1 MQEPSAPTSG
11 DDAAGHGPDGGDDS
25 TVFVPPTPSA
35 EGDAAEPST
44 VLAEILPG
52 IAVVFGDV
60 PAGLDLVDF
69 GLVPTDDRARIST
82 ALASTGIAAT
92 AGGNV
97 GTAIANAQGL
107 YRLDDATRA
116 AIDAGAK
123 LATKDGAKLGTLIT
137 RGGLKQARFVPAAV
151 ASPAMAA
158 AAIGP
163 ALAMAALQMKLSEI
177 SSLVSTNIALATQVL
192 TTIRREQWAELLGLV
207 ASIDGVVAQARE
219 VGAVP
224 ESLWDSIAGSEAP
237 LRKQLGLY
245 RENVVEH
252 VRQLDRRDAQ
262 DRRQY
267 LETNA
272 EAIVFDANAL
282 LSSLKGWTGY
292 QALRAGRARTA
303 GADDPAEARLVDVIT
318 RDAQQEL
325 ASGLATTTTLVD
337 SLTRALQIIAE
348 LPGRAGMPL
357 TQKRKDAKAVRLTCG
372 QLLDAVR
379 PLADAL
385 RPQAPAPQ
393 EPDVICAPAD
403 LDHEPYLRVLRWLLE
418 DGENVR
424 CLAFPFRLDE
434 LAKGAALLGR
444 LDPEKWAAVV
454 AVTDRRII
462 TARPGDL
469 REHGKVASS
478 VPLDLLRYV
487 RAATGEGAGGRARI
501 DVITRDENVRWTF
514 HPETVDEQ
522 VGALAALL
530 AESMRIPDAER
541 AELRQRGE
549 PILGATAR
557 ALIGKTPAELT
568 GAAT

>member
-1 MQEPSAPTSG
+1 MQVPSTPDYDGDGSAREDAQTTAEVELSGPPEADEP
-11 DDAAGHGPDGGDDS
+11 
-25 TVFVPPTPSA
+25 
-35 EGDAAEPST
+35 EPST

-82 ALASTGIAAT
+82 ALASAGVLTT
-92 AGGNV
+92 AGGGV
-97 GTAIANAQGL
+97 GNAIAGAQGL
-107 YRLDDATRA
+107 FRLGAETQALLNGGATLA
-116 AIDAGAK
+116 MKNGAHIGAVMK
-123 LATKDGAKLGTLIT
+123 SGKVIAT
-137 RGGLKQARFVPAAV
+137 ARLVPVAAV
-151 ASPAMAA
+151 NPATAA
-158 AAIGP
+158 AVIGP
-163 ALAMAALQMKLSEI
+163 AVAMVALQIKLSEI
-177 SSLVSTNIALATQVL
+177 SGLVSTNIALTTQVL
-192 TTIRREQWAELLGLV
+192 ETIRREQWAELLGLV

-252 VRQLDRRDAQ
+252 VRQLDKRDAS

-282 LSSLKGWTGY
+282 LSSLKAWTGY

-318 RDAQQEL
+318 RDAQEEL

-337 SLTRALQIIAE
+337 SLTRELQIIAA

-393 EPDVICAPAD
+393 EPDVICAPDD

-418 DGENVR
+418 DGESVR
-424 CLAFPFRLDE
+424 CLAFPFRLDD

-462 TARPGDL
+462 TAKPGDL
-469 REHGKVASS
+469 REHGKLASS
-478 VPLDLLRYV
+478 VPLDLVRYV
-487 RAATGEGAGGRARI
+487 RAATSEKAGSKARI

-514 HPETVDEQ
+514 HPETADEQ

-530 AESMRIPDAER
+530 AASMALPDEER
-541 AELRQRGE
+541 LSLTRRGSAVLTSE
-549 PILGATAR
+549 TAGTE
-557 ALIGKTPAELT
+557 ALPAGEE
-568 GAAT
+568 ASPA

>member
-1 MQEPSAPTSG
+1 MTGETSMTDPG
-11 DDAAGHGPDGGDDS
+11 
-25 TVFVPPTPSA
+25 
-35 EGDAAEPST
+35 EDAAEPDANATTEGDDVTAESST

-69 GLVPTDDRARIST
+69 GLVPTGDRAQIST
-82 ALASTGIAAT
+82 ALASAGVLTT
-92 AGGNV
+92 AGGGV
-97 GTAIANAQGL
+97 GNAVAGAQGL
-107 YRLDDATRA
+107 FRLGAETQSLVK
-116 AIDAGAK
+116 AGAS
-123 LATKDGAKLGTLIT
+123 LAVKDGANIGAVMK
-137 RGGLKQARFVPAAV
+137 GGKIIAQARLIPVAALNPVTAAAV
-151 ASPAMAA
+151 
-158 AAIGP
+158 IGP
-163 ALAMAALQMKLSEI
+163 AVAMVALQMKLSEI
-177 SSLVSTNIALATQVL
+177 SGLVSTNIALTTHVL
-192 TTIRREQWAELLGLV
+192 TTIRREQWAELLGLIAAV
-207 ASIDGVVAQARE
+207 DGVVAQARE

-224 ESLWDSIAGSEAP
+224 ESLWDSIAGNEAP

-245 RENVVEH
+245 RENVVGH

-303 GADDPAEARLVDVIT
+303 GADDPAEARLVEVIT
-318 RDAQQEL
+318 RDAQEEL
-325 ASGLATTTTLVD
+325 AAGLATTTTLVD
-337 SLTRALQIIAE
+337 ALTRELQIIAE
-348 LPGRAGMPL
+348 LPGRAGAPL
-357 TQKRKDAKAVRLTCG
+357 TQKRRDAKAVRLTCG
-372 QLLDAVR
+372 QLLEAVR
-379 PLADAL
+379 PLADVL
-385 RPQAPAPQ
+385 RPQAPEPQ

-418 DGENVR
+418 DGESVR
-424 CLAFPFRLDE
+424 CLAFPFRLDD

-462 TARPGDL
+462 TAKPGDL

-478 VPLDLLRYV
+478 VPLDLVRYV
-487 RAATGEGAGGRARI
+487 RAATRDEAGGRARV

-514 HPETVDEQ
+514 HPETADEH

-530 AESMRIPDAER
+530 AASMTIPDAER
-541 AELRQRGE
+541 GALVQRGAAVHA
-549 PILGATAR
+549 GQTTA
-557 ALIGKTPAELT
+557 LTGPTPA
-568 GAAT
+568 G

>member
-1 MQEPSAPTSG
+1 MSTGTS
-11 DDAAGHGPDGGDDS
+11 DDAPIGESDAADS
-25 TVFVPPTPSA
+25 AVVVGPTP
-35 EGDAAEPST
+35 EQDGEVPGPST
-44 VLAEILPG
+44 VLAEIIPG

-82 ALASTGIAAT
+82 ALASAGVLTT
-92 AGGNV
+92 AGGGV
-97 GTAIANAQGL
+97 GSAIASARGL
-107 YRLDDATRA
+107 FMLGVETQALLKTGAT
-116 AIDAGAK
+116 
-123 LATKDGAKLGTLIT
+123 LAVKDGANIGAVM
-137 RGGLKQARFVPAAV
+137 RGGKVIATARLVPVAALNPVTAAAV
-151 ASPAMAA
+151 
-158 AAIGP
+158 IGP
-163 ALAMAALQMKLSEI
+163 AVAMVALQMKLSEI
-177 SSLVSTNIALATQVL
+177 SGLVSTNIALTTQVL

-224 ESLWDSIAGSEAP
+224 ESLWDSIAGNEAP

-252 VRQLDRRDAQ
+252 VRQLDKRDAQ

-318 RDAQQEL
+318 RYAQEEL

-337 SLTRALQIIAE
+337 SLTRELQIIAE
-348 LPGRAGMPL
+348 LPGRAGLPL
-357 TQKRKDAKAVRLTCG
+357 MQKRKDAKAVRLTCA
-372 QLLDAVR
+372 QLLEAIR

-385 RPQAPAPQ
+385 RPKAPAPQ

-424 CLAFPFRLDE
+424 CLAFPFRLDD

-478 VPLDLLRYV
+478 VPLDLVRYV
-487 RAATGEGAGGRARI
+487 RAVTGDEAGGRARI
-501 DVITRDENVRWTF
+501 DVITRDDNVRWTF
-514 HPETVDEQ
+514 HPETEDEQ
-522 VGALAALL
+522 VGALAAVL
-530 AESMRIPDAER
+530 AESMAIPDDER
-541 AELRQRGE
+541 LALTRR
-549 PILGATAR
+549 GATILTSAAAGTK
-557 ALIGKTPAELT
+557 ALPPGEEVAPA
-568 GAAT
+568 